1 MMINKRLIGMVPE
14 FKKFMVQKNLVS
26 WVSLLGG
33 ILLWFQ
39 VAGVL
44 ERALRHETGVEALA
58 VHFIIAGLCIIL
70 RFVLTRLS
78 VSLTHR
84 MTGTVKRRLR
94 DAVYAKTQRLGGEYK
109 NAFST
114 AEIVQLSGEGVE
126 QLETYFGSYLPQ
138 FLYAFLAP
146 LTLLVVF
153 LPLSPLTAVALF
165 LCVPLIPVA
174 IVAVQRIAK
183 RLLGKYW
190 DAYAGLGDSF
200 LENLQGLTTLKVYS
214 ADKQR
219 HAAMNKEAEHFRV
232 VTMKVLTMQ
241 LNSVTIM
248 DLVAYG
254 GTALGGILTA
264 WTFMNGQLAL
274 GNGVAMILLASEFF
288 LAMRALG
295 SFFHVAMNGMAA
307 SDKMFRLLDLPEPDE
322 GSETLQNGDIRFRNL
337 SYSYDG
343 EKQALTAV
351 DLTIKRGS
359 LVSVVGKSGC
369 GKSTLASLLS
379 GMRKDYEG
387 DILMDGKELRR
398 ATQNSLKGLVTVV
411 SADSYIF
418 AGSVRE
424 TLLEG
429 KPGATQAELLE
440 VLQRVRLLDFVQ
452 AEGGLSMALSE
463 RGSNLSGGQRQ
474 RLALARA
481 LLKDSPVYIFDEATS
496 NIDAESE
503 ESILQAI
510 HSLHRTHTVLLISHR
525 LFNVVRSDAIAF
537 FEGGRL
543 KEQGSHSELMLADGG
558 YAALF
563 RAQQVLEHPGEG
575 DVSCAETV

>member
-14 FKKFMVQKNLVS
+14 FKKFMVLKTLVS
-26 WVSLLGG
+26 WFSLLGG
-33 ILLWFQ
+33 IVLWFQ
-39 VAGVL
+39 VAQVL
-44 ERALRHETGVEALA
+44 EKALRHETGIPVLA
-58 VHFIIAGLCIIL
+58 THFVIAGLCILL
-70 RFVLTRLS
+70 RFILTRLS
-78 VSLTHR
+78 ASLTHR

-94 DAVYAKTQRLGGEYK
+94 DAVYAKTQRLGGDYK
-109 NAFST
+109 NEFST

-153 LPLSPLTAVALF
+153 LPLSPLTAIALF

-219 HAAMNKEAEHFRV
+219 HEDMNQEAENFRV

-254 GTALGGILTA
+254 GTALGGVLTA
-264 WTFMNGQLAL
+264 WTYLNGQLAL

-307 SDKMFRLLDLPEPDE
+307 SDKMFRLLDLPEQEE
-322 GSETLQNGDIRFRNL
+322 GKETLQNGDIRLYGLR
-337 SYSYDG
+337 YSYDG
-343 EKQALTAV
+343 EKQALA
-351 DLTIKRGS
+351 DINLTIEKGS

-379 GMRKDYEG
+379 GIRKDYAG
-387 DILMDGKELRR
+387 DIIIGGTELCQ
-398 ATQNSLKGLVTVV
+398 ATADSLRKLVTVV

-424 TLLEG
+424 TLMEG
-429 KPGATQAELLE
+429 KDDATQEEMLRALR
-440 VLQRVRLLDFVQ
+440 QVRLLDFVES
-452 AEGGLSMALSE
+452 EGGLDMRLSE
-463 RGSNLSGGQRQ
+463 RGANLSGGQRQ

-503 ESILQAI
+503 ESIMEAV
-510 HSLHRTHTVLLISHR
+510 HSLRGSHTVVLISHR
-525 LFNVVRSDAIAF
+525 LFNVVGSDSIAYL
-537 FEGGRL
+537 ENGEL
-543 KEQGSHSELMLADGG
+543 KEQGSHRDLMAAAGG

-563 RAQQVLEHPGEG
+563 RAQQALEYVGEG
-575 DVSCAETV
+575 AEICAETV

>member
-1 MMINKRLIGMVPE
+1 MINKRLIGMVPE
-14 FKKFMVQKNLVS
+14 FKRFMALKTFMS

-33 ILLWFQ
+33 IVLWFQ
-39 VAGVL
+39 VAQVL
-44 ERALRHETGVEALA
+44 EKALRNETGIEALLL
-58 VHFIIAGLCIIL
+58 HFIIAALCIGI
-70 RFVLTRLS
+70 RFFMTRLS
-78 VSLTHR
+78 VWLTHR
-84 MTGTVKRRLR
+84 LTGTVKRRLR
-94 DAVYAKTQRLGGEYK
+94 DAVYSKTQRLGGNYK
-109 NAFST
+109 NEFST

-153 LPLSPLTAVALF
+153 LPLSPLTAIALF

-214 ADKQR
+214 ADQQR
-219 HAAMNKEAEHFRV
+219 HEAMNREAEHFRV

-248 DLVAYG
+248 DLVACG
-254 GTALGGILTA
+254 GTALGGILTV
-264 WTFMNGQLAL
+264 WTYMNGQLAL
-274 GNGVAMILLASEFF
+274 GDGVAMILLASEFF
-288 LAMRALG
+288 LAMRTLG

-307 SDKMFRLLDLPEPDE
+307 SDRMFRLLDLPEQEE
-322 GSETLQNGDIRFRNL
+322 GKEVLQNGDITLRDL

-343 EKQALTAV
+343 EKQALTGV
-351 DLTIKRGS
+351 NLTIKKGS

-369 GKSTLASLLS
+369 GKSTMAALLS
-379 GMRKDYEG
+379 GMRKDYQGEITVG
-387 DILMDGKELRR
+387 GTGLHEAAADSLRR
-398 ATQNSLKGLVTVV
+398 LITVV

-429 KPGATQAELLE
+429 KADATVAEMLQALR
-440 VLQRVRLLDFVQ
+440 QVRLLDFIQ
-452 AEGGLSMALSE
+452 SEGGLMMKLSE
-463 RGSNLSGGQRQ
+463 RGANLSGGQRQ
-474 RLALARA
+474 RLALARS

-503 ESILQAI
+503 ESIMQAI
-510 HSLHRTHTVLLISHR
+510 HSLGRTHTVLLISHR
-525 LFNVVRSDAIAF
+525 LFNVLRSDRIAYL
-537 FEGGRL
+537 ENGQL
-543 KEQGSHSELMLADGG
+543 KEQGSHRELMQVDGG

-563 RAQQVLEHPGEG
+563 RAQQALEHLGEG
-575 DVSCAETV
+575 EPVCAGTV